1 MFGSVRVMAR
11 RSFLS
16 RSAIQTC
23 HRMATAMVLF
33 GVATALNT
41 ASSNTASSQSPAPPG
56 AEEEYGEFLARP
68 KELASIPVN
77 DIVKSIRL
85 NGGAMTLG
93 RKVYDKACAACHGDD
108 LKGRPDLHT
117 PDLTD
122 ADWRFSGDD
131 LASGGNV
138 KFPSDVEWTVR
149 YGIRS
154 DSPNARGLEADML
167 AYDPKYRTEEDTKE
181 FGNGV
186 FLTPEEIDDVV
197 EYVLQIS
204 GQRADATRA
213 ARGDAL
219 FHDGSKGN
227 CFDCHGAD
235 GTGSDPIGS
244 TNLTRTELYLWGS
257 DRASIL
263 ESIVKGRR
271 GAMPAFDGILRPEE
285 IRAVSVYVFS
295 RARR

>member
-1 MFGSVRVMAR
+1 MAR
-11 RSFLS
+11 SGRDMVRHSFQPKSANLSFLVLAACFCVL
-16 RSAIQTC
+16 AI
-23 HRMATAMVLF
+23 AT
-33 GVATALNT
+33 VANT
-41 ASSNTASSQSPAPPG
+41 AAPQSTAPVV
-56 AEEEYGEFLARP
+56 EEEYGEFLARP
-68 KELASIPVN
+68 KELASVPIN

-85 NGGAMTLG
+85 NAGAMTLG
-93 RKVYDKACAACHGDD
+93 RKVYDKTCAGCHGAD
-108 LKGRPDLHT
+108 LKGVADLHT

-122 ADWRFSGDD
+122 AEWRFSGDD

-154 DSPNARGLEADML
+154 GHPNARGVEADML
-167 AYDPKYRTEEDTKE
+167 AYDPKYRSKDDIKE
-181 FGNGV
+181 FGSGR
-186 FLTPEEIDDVV
+186 FLSPEEVEDVA

-204 GQRADATRA
+204 GQKAEPARA

-219 FHDGSKGN
+219 FHDGAKGN

-244 TNLTRTELYLWGS
+244 TNLTQKRLYLYGS

-263 ESIVKGRR
+263 QSINEGRR
-271 GAMPAFDGILRPEE
+271 GVMPAFDRKLKLEE
-285 IRAVSVYVFS
+285 IKAVSVYVLS
-295 RARR
+295 RAGK

>member
-1 MFGSVRVMAR
+1 MATSSRDVVR

-16 RSAIQTC
+16 TSVSLPFFVLSSFLVVLAIAVAVDAAVPQS
-23 HRMATAMVLF
+23 TAPVI
-33 GVATALNT
+33 
-41 ASSNTASSQSPAPPG
+41 
-56 AEEEYGEFLARP
+56 EEEFGEFLARP
-68 KELASIPVN
+68 KELASVPVN
-77 DIVKSIRL
+77 DIAKSIRL
-85 NGGAMTLG
+85 NAGAMTFG
-93 RKVYDKACAACHGDD
+93 RKVYDKACAGCHGAD
-108 LKGRPDLHT
+108 LKGSADLHT

-154 DSPNARGLEADML
+154 GHPNARGLEADML
-167 AYDPKYRTEEDTKE
+167 AYDPKYRTKDDVKE
-181 FGNGV
+181 FGSGR
-186 FLTPEEIDDVV
+186 FLTPEEVDDVT

-204 GQRADATRA
+204 GQDADATRA
-213 ARGDAL
+213 GRGDVL
-219 FHDGSKGN
+219 FHDGAKGN

-244 TNLTRTELYLWGS
+244 TNLTQRRLYLYGS

-263 ESIVKGRR
+263 QSINQGRR
-271 GAMPAFDGILRPEE
+271 GVMPAFDRKLKPEE
-285 IRAVSVYVFS
+285 IKAVSVYVLS
-295 RARR
+295 RAGK

>member
-68 KELASIPVN
+68 KELASIPAN
-77 DIVKSIRL
+77 DIAKSIRL
-85 NGGAMTLG
+85 NGGAMLLG
-93 RKVYDKACAACHGDD
+93 RKVYDKACAGCRGAD
-108 LKGRPDLHT
+108 LKGSINLHT

-138 KFPSDVEWTVR
+138 KYPSDVEWTVR

-154 DSPNARGLEADML
+154 GHPNARGLEADML
-167 AYDPKYRTEEDTKE
+167 AYDPKYRTKEDIKE
-181 FGNGV
+181 FGGGR
-186 FLTPEEIDDVV
+186 FLSPEEVEDVV

-204 GQRADATRA
+204 GQPADTAKA
-213 ARGDAL
+213 ARGDVL
-219 FHDGSKGN
+219 FHDGAKGN
-227 CFDCHGAD
+227 CFDCHGVD

-244 TNLTRTELYLWGS
+244 TDLTQKRLYLWGS
-257 DRASIL
+257 DRVSIL
-263 ESIVKGRR
+263 ESINRGRR
-271 GAMPAFDGILRPEE
+271 GVMPAFEGKLKPEE
-285 IRAVSVYVFS
+285 IKAVSVYVLS
-295 RARR
+295 RAAR